1 MHPFHLAYPTR
12 DLEATRQFYGEV
24 LGCSVGRES
33 QTWIDFDFFGHQI
46 TFHAIP
52 KTDLHAGTNDVD
64 GEQVHLPHF
73 GVVLDM
79 ATWRGLA
86 RRLEEAGT
94 KFVIAPTE
102 RFSGEVGEQA
112 TLFLRDPSG
121 HALE

>member
-1 MHPFHLAYPTR
+1 MASLPY
-12 DLEATRQFYGEV
+12 
-24 LGCSVGRES
+24 S
-33 QTWIDFDFFGHQI
+33 
-46 TFHAIP
+46 TFERLP

-64 GEQVHLPHF
+64 GEQVPLPHF

-121 HALE
+121 HALEFKALADQSRLFASD